1 MKKRFKFLSI
11 LTAGAVACTVTLA
24 GCSLVSADSQADM
37 EQVIATVDITKS
49 ENLDSSLAAYTGAID
64 GGTSIIKRELVA
76 YFLNAGSSLVQ
87 NGSTYGEA
95 FATLADTLVDNAIL
109 VQYAT
114 LATLKDMA
122 EDASFTEFSDAA
134 GAVEW
139 FNSFES
145 DTERYE
151 AILDYQATVD
161 KYDGTENVDY
171 VLLTQYTIM
180 SSLNNSIDSYEET
193 YLDVNT
199 DDETSSA
206 TLPTGVDTELENY
219 YPVDES
225 GNLDYGV
232 YTGYDDYL
240 LGDSGIYEDDHVEG
254 TTTYSRRRAY
264 NNFIQVL
271 DANYLIAEDEDVT
284 DVMGLSY
291 VQTEYEN
298 LLKQQMLLNYY
309 DLYEAEL
316 EQTIDA
322 NDYAYVQERYE
333 ELVNQQTAEYNSSLS
348 SFETA
353 MGSLSDDSFITYVP
367 DTENG
372 NKFGYVYNIL
382 LPFDAV
388 QTSQLSVFSAQL
400 ENDVI
405 DENEYYFY
413 RNQLLKNAQTTDQR
427 SAWFNGGIDY
437 SFDASG
443 TDLDYYGKDEGR
455 NTLFFENNLLHT
467 DRYESLDKY
476 YGMYT
481 YNGVAV
487 QNEDESYTLIPNKL
501 DISDL
506 LSEFENYIEFVAGN
520 TDAVEYLIGAKDNGA
535 YYNEN
540 NFYYEEGSTEGDV
553 KDIDYSKF
561 MYAYGKVDLGNF
573 TASDLMNKESLSYKI
588 MSAVNELQYAYTT
601 DTAVLSEYLGYDI
614 GAYSTDYIAEFE
626 YATQYAIREGGTGSF
641 VVCAGDYGWHLIYVT
656 YVLEP
661 GQAVYNN
668 PDWTRVETEGT
679 FENLFYEMLRT
690 SDLENASSRHQLDLL
705 QALYQDGS
713 SVTVYEDRFSD
724 LTSLT
729 TGGSD
734 SSSSGSSGSSSGS
747 SSTTS

>member
-37 EQVIATVDITKS
+37 KQVIATVDIAKS
-49 ENLDSSLAAYTGAID
+49 ENLSDDLAAYAGAIE
-64 GGTSIIKRELVA
+64 GGTSIVKRELVA
-76 YFLNAGSSLVQ
+76 YFLNSGSSLVEG
-87 NGSTYGEA
+87 GSTYGEA
-95 FATLADTLVDNAIL
+95 FATLAETLVNNAIL

-122 EDASFTEFSDAA
+122 EDTSFSGFSNAA

-139 FNSFES
+139 FNKFES
-145 DTERYE
+145 DAARYE
-151 AILDYQATVD
+151 AILGYQSTVD
-161 KYDGTENVDY
+161 EYEGDENVDY

-193 YLDVNT
+193 YLDVDA

-206 TLPTGVDTELENY
+206 TLPSGVDDELDNY
-219 YPVDES
+219 YPVDEN

-232 YTGYDDYL
+232 YTGYDGYL
-240 LGDSGIYEDDHVEG
+240 RGESGIYDDDHVEG

-271 DANYLIAEDEDVT
+271 DANYLIADDEDVT
-284 DVMGLSY
+284 DVMNLSY
-291 VQTEYEN
+291 VKTEYEN

-322 NDYAYVQERYE
+322 NDYSYVQERYD
-333 ELVNQQTAEYNSSLS
+333 ELVSQQTAQYNSSLS

-353 MGSLSDDSFITYVP
+353 MDNLSDTSFIAYVP
-367 DTENG
+367 GTQNG

-382 LPFDAV
+382 LPFDAI
-388 QTSQLSVFSAQL
+388 QTSQLSVFSALL

-443 TDLDYYGKDEGR
+443 TGLDYYGKDKGR

-467 DRYESLDKY
+467 DRYESLEKY

-506 LSEFENYIEFVAGN
+506 LSEFENYVEFVAGN
-520 TDAVEYLIGAKDNGA
+520 TDAVQYIIGSKDNDV
-535 YYNEN
+535 YYNED
-540 NFYYEEGSTEGDV
+540 NFYYEDSTEGDPD
-553 KDIDYSKF
+553 DIDYSKF
-561 MYAYGKVDLGNF
+561 MYAYGKVNLGEF
-573 TASDLMNKESLSYKI
+573 AASDLMNEESLSYKI

-601 DTAVLSEYLGYDI
+601 DTAVLSEYLGYGI

-626 YATQYAIREGGTGSF
+626 YATQYAIREGGTGAF
-641 VVCAGDYGWHLIYVT
+641 AVCAGDYGWHLIYVT

-661 GQAVYNN
+661 GSTVYN
-668 PDWTRVETEGT
+668 PDWSRVSTEGT

-705 QALYQDGS
+705 QALYQKDS
-713 SVTVYEDRFSD
+713 SVTVYEDRYSD

-729 TGGSD
+729 TGGSN
-734 SSSSGSSGSSSGS
+734 SSNSGSGSS
-747 SSTTS
+747 TATS

>member
-206 TLPTGVDTELENY
+206 TLPTGVDTELDNY

-284 DVMGLSY
+284 DVMNLSY
-291 VQTEYEN
+291 VKTEYDN

-309 DLYEAEL
+309 DLYEADL

-322 NDYAYVQERYE
+322 NGYAYVQERYE

-348 SFETA
+348 NFETA
-353 MGSLSDDSFITYVP
+353 MGNLADDSFVTYVP

-388 QTSQLSVFSAQL
+388 QTSQLSSFSALL

-413 RNQLLKNAQTTDQR
+413 RNQLLKNAETTDQR
-427 SAWFNGGIDY
+427 SAWFNGGVDY
-437 SFDASG
+437 SFDASKTG
-443 TDLDYYGKDEGR
+443 LDYYGKDEGR

-467 DRYESLDKY
+467 DRYESFDKY

-481 YNGVAV
+481 YNGIAV
-487 QNEDESYTLIPNKL
+487 QNEDDSYTLIPNKL
-501 DISDL
+501 DINDL
-506 LSEFENYIEFVAGN
+506 LSEFENYIGFVAGN
-520 TDAVEYLIGAKDNGA
+520 TDAVEYIIEANDA
-535 YYNEN
+535 YFNED

-561 MYAYGKVDLGNF
+561 MYAYGKVDLGGF

-656 YVLEP
+656 YVLDP
-661 GQAVYNN
+661 GTTVYN

-705 QALYQDGS
+705 QALYQEDS

-724 LTSLT
+724 LTGLT

-734 SSSSGSSGSSSGS
+734 SSTGTGSSSGS
-747 SSTTS
+747 SSSAS